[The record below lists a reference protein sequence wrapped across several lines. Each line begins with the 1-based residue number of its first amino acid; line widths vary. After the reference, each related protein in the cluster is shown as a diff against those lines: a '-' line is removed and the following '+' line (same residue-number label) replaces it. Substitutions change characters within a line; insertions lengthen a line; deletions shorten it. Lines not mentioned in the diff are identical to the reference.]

1 MSDTYDVIVI
11 GAGMIGASC
20 AAELAA
26 HKLKV
31 MVLDASQAS
40 CGATGSC
47 MGHILLMDDS
57 DAQLQLTLYSK
68 KLWLDLVKA
77 YPVESDYLACG
88 TLWVATDDEEMTVV
102 NTKAKNYADYG
113 VITEVLDSKTL
124 YQWEP
129 NLRPGLVGGLRI
141 PDDCVVYAAGCVQL
155 LLRDIEVR
163 QQYRVKE
170 ICDHAV
176 VLEDGSILKADIIIN
191 AAGVASPK
199 LTPGLP
205 VEPRKG
211 HLVVTERYPNFCTH
225 QIVELGYIK
234 SAGKMNKESVA
245 FNIQPRLSG
254 QYLIGSSRELVGF
267 NDEVN
272 RSLVSR
278 MVQKACEFMPG
289 LADLMAIRVWAG
301 FRPATPDKL
310 PLIGKWPT
318 VEGLYIATGHEG
330 LGIATSQGTAALL
343 AAEIVGKV
351 PEIDPAPYRA
361 ERVLEKQDA

>member
-1 MSDTYDVIVI
+1 
-11 GAGMIGASC
+11 
-20 AAELAA
+20 
-26 HKLKV
+26 
-31 MVLDASQAS
+31 
-40 CGATGSC
+40 
-47 MGHILLMDDS
+47 
-57 DAQLQLTLYSK
+57 
-68 KLWLDLVKA
+68 
-77 YPVESDYLACG
+77 
-88 TLWVATDDEEMTVV
+88 
-102 NTKAKNYADYG
+102 
-113 VITEVLDSKTL
+113 
-124 YQWEP
+124 
-129 NLRPGLVGGLRI
+129 
-141 PDDCVVYAAGCVQL
+141 
-155 LLRDIEVR
+155 
-163 QQYRVKE
+163 
-170 ICDHAV
+170 
-176 VLEDGSILKADIIIN
+176 
-191 AAGVASPK
+191 
-199 LTPGLP
+199 
-205 VEPRKG
+205 
-211 HLVVTERYPNFCTH
+211 
-225 QIVELGYIK
+225 
-234 SAGKMNKESVA
+234 
-245 FNIQPRLSG
+245 LSG